1 MELRTLSVLVFS
13 GINKEQR
20 FQESVMASPR
30 FQIHQCKARDL
41 KWKSALPLFHVRSP
55 NGTSAAAQMKIE
67 VLNVSASLKL
77 REKLTNFFPWWM
89 MSPFYLRKHKSTA
102 TGVKYSE
109 YLHRFS
115 VCVTMCSCSTLTIS
129 TAFLKVGR
137 SSPLSGAF

>member
-41 KWKSALPLFHVRSP
+41 KLKSALPLFHVRSP

-77 REKLTNFFPWWM
+77 REKLTNFFP
-89 MSPFYLRKHKSTA
+89 
-102 TGVKYSE
+102 
-109 YLHRFS
+109 
-115 VCVTMCSCSTLTIS
+115 
-129 TAFLKVGR
+129 
-137 SSPLSGAF
+137 